1 MTTLMLLPGT
11 KLTSFVIWLSL
22 LISTRAHIKGDLK
35 SYVLQTLNETT
46 VSSEPFPNLYVRHF
60 LPPNLSQQLLRS
72 WPSAKGKS
80 FIPRGKMRSIGFSAT
95 HLRSEA
101 KICALVA
108 KKKRSK
114 QWLDLCAVFTSKDV
128 EAALFRKFYNS
139 TKVKHGRFT
148 FRLIEDQQKFYVGM
162 HPDARSKLLTF
173 QIYLPNQEQELENN
187 YGTCLHTESQ
197 FSSKD
202 AKTGL
207 GECEVQFDFR
217 LGSAYAFR
225 PTKVSYHSVPMRGR
239 WRGPRRTIILNWYR

>member
-1 MTTLMLLPGT
+1 
-11 KLTSFVIWLSL
+11 
-22 LISTRAHIKGDLK
+22 
-35 SYVLQTLNETT
+35 
-46 VSSEPFPNLYVRHF
+46 
-60 LPPNLSQQLLRS
+60 
-72 WPSAKGKS
+72 
-80 FIPRGKMRSIGFSAT
+80 MRTIGFSAT

-101 KICALVA
+101 KICELVA

-114 QWLDLCAVFTSKDV
+114 QWLDLCAVLTSKDV

-139 TKVKHGRFT
+139 TKVHLISQSFKNLYARLTIPIDLTQVKHGRFT

-225 PTKVSYHSVPMRGR
+225 PTNVSYHSVPMRGR
-239 WRGPRRTIILNWYR
+239 WRGPRRTIMLNWYR